1 MGMPS
6 LNITFQNVAQTVLR
20 RSQRGIVAA
29 ILLDTSPGAYNIVSA
44 AGIPSALNEVNRKY
58 ISNIL
63 TGYVNSPSKVI
74 AYVLPVDSENLSSA
88 LSYLE
93 TQKANF
99 VVGPP
104 DCTAEQAEEIETWV
118 IAQRSNKH
126 YYKAVLPK
134 VAADNEGVINF
145 ATSEIKVG
153 QTTYTTAGY
162 CGRIAGIIAGT
173 PATISCTYAILPEV
187 TDVERLTESAMD
199 TAVDRGEIILFH
211 DGEKV
216 KVGRGV
222 NSLVSTSGV
231 KNEAWKKIKI
241 VETIDMIQDDL
252 RLLVQDNYF
261 GKYSNT
267 YDNKCLLITAISQYF
282 AQLEADGVLLAGES
296 VVEMDMEK
304 QEKYLAQQGQDV
316 SKMTEQQMK
325 TANTG
330 SKVFLRGQVSIPD
343 TIEDL
348 DLNLV
353 F

>member
-29 ILLDTSPGAYNIVSA
+29 LLLDTAPGAYNMVSV
-44 AGIPSALNEVNRKY
+44 AGIPTALSEVNKAYLRS
-58 ISNIL
+58 IF
-63 TGYVNSPSKVI
+63 TGYINNPSKVI
-74 AYVLPVDSENLSSA
+74 AYVLPEDSENLSSA
-88 LSYLE
+88 LNYLE
-93 TQKANF
+93 TQKVNF

-104 DCTAEQAEEIETWV
+104 DCNAEQAAEIKTWV
-118 IAQRSNKH
+118 VAQRSNKH

-134 VAADNEGVINF
+134 IAADNEGVINF
-145 ATSEIKVG
+145 STSEIKVG
-153 QTTYTTAGY
+153 QTAYTTAGY
-162 CGRIAGIIAGT
+162 CGRIAGVIAGT
-173 PATISCTYAILPEV
+173 PATIACTYAILPEV

-199 TAVDRGEIILFH
+199 AAVDRGEFIIFH

-231 KNEAWKKIKI
+231 KNAAWKKIKI

-282 AQLEADGVLLAGES
+282 AQLEADGILMVGET

-304 QEKYLAQQGQDV
+304 QAEYLVQRGQDV
-316 SKMTEQQMK
+316 SKMTEQQIK
-325 TANTG
+325 SANTG
-330 SKVFLRGQVSIPD
+330 SKVFLRGKVSIPD